1 MHFTRAWAEHAT
13 LQDGTRVV
21 LRLIRPEDK
30 DTLRAG
36 FERMSPESRYLRF
49 HTPKARLTDDELR
62 YLCEIDQQDHV
73 AIGALRDDGAGL
85 GIARFV
91 RLLDAPHA
99 PGAPPTAEAAI
110 AVTDDAHGRGLGKL
124 LLLRLIAAAHE
135 RGIARFRCDVLGE
148 NATMQQLIARL
159 APMPGVS
166 VASGVIS
173 FDFPLPE
180 VAPDAPITAAP
191 PSEPMYEVL
200 RAAAGQTLEV
210 LSARPGSR

>member
-1 MHFTRAWAEHAT
+1 MHFTGAWAEHAT

-30 DTLRAG
+30 DTLREG

-49 HTPKARLTDDELR
+49 HTPKARLTDEELR

-73 AIGALRDDGAGL
+73 AIGALRDDGAGV

-91 RLLDAPHA
+91 RL
-99 PGAPPTAEAAI
+99 PGAPPIAEAAI
-110 AVTDDAHGRGLGKL
+110 AVTDDAHARGLGKL

-166 VASGVIS
+166 VASGVMS
-173 FDFPLPE
+173 FEFPLPE
-180 VAPDAPITAAP
+180 V
-191 PSEPMYEVL
+191 
-200 RAAAGQTLEV
+200 
-210 LSARPGSR
+210 